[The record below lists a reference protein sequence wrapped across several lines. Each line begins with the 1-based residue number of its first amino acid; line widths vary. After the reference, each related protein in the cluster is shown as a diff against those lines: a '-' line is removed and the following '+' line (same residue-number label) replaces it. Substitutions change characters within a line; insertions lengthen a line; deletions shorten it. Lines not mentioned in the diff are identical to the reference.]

1 MDIAIVS
8 TPCVKVPPDGYGGTE
23 LVVGVLVE
31 ELAAR
36 GHRVTLFAPGDSRV
50 PARIRGAYATAA
62 WPPDPW
68 RELAHARVAARE
80 IAAGGFD
87 VVHAHIPAMC
97 AFAAE
102 LPVPM
107 VNTVHHAPYAPLTEL
122 YGACWPAPLT
132 HVALTEAHA
141 RTLGRELW
149 PGRAP
154 VVLGHGLPP
163 SRFPLGTG
171 GARAAFLGRWAPE
184 KGPHVAIDVARR
196 AQVPLALA
204 GRVHEAD
211 RAWWSKAGAPLVGQ
225 RGVETVGELGHDA
238 KVRLLGG
245 SCALLFPIAW
255 EEPFGLVI
263 IESML
268 CGTPVVAFRRGSV
281 PELVDEGVTGFVVD
295 EEEEMVARLRDLAR
309 GGFDRGACRARA
321 VRRFGAARMADRYL
335 RLYRDVITATTP
347 HLELTP

>member
-31 ELAAR
+31 ELTAR
-36 GHRVTLFAPGDSRV
+36 GHRVTLFAPRDSKV
-50 PARIRGAYATAA
+50 PAQVRGAYATAA

-68 RELAHARVAARE
+68 RELAHARIAARE
-80 IAAGGFD
+80 IAAGAFD

-102 LPVPM
+102 LPVPT
-107 VNTVHHAPYAPLTEL
+107 VHTVHHAPSTPLTEL

-132 HVALTEAHA
+132 HVALTAAHA
-141 RTLGRELW
+141 RTLGRDLW
-149 PGRAP
+149 PARAP

-163 SRFPLGTG
+163 GRFPLGNG

-184 KGPHVAIDVARR
+184 KGPHVAIEVARR
-196 AQVPLALA
+196 AEVPLALA

-211 RAWWSKAGAPLVGQ
+211 RAWWSTAGAPHLRQ
-225 RGVETVGELGHDA
+225 TGVETVGELGHDA
-238 KVRLLGG
+238 KVRLLGA

-255 EEPFGLVI
+255 EEPFGLVV

-281 PELVDEGVTGFVVD
+281 PELIDEGVTGFVVD

-309 GGFDRGACRARA
+309 GAFDRGACRARA
-321 VRRFGAARMADRYL
+321 MRRFGAARMADRYL
-335 RLYRDVITATTP
+335 RLYRSVITAKTP
-347 HLELTP
+347 HLELTT